1 MIHEDITISGSF
13 QASGS
18 FILPR
23 IPSNSLA
30 TATTGSMFYDT
41 VNDVVK
47 IYTGTGSTTDGY
59 ITVGAQS
66 EPASPGGG
74 GGGSDD
80 IDYLVIA
87 GAGGGGF
94 TAGGGGGAGGLRTSF
109 GSTSGGGASAENT
122 LSSIASGSII
132 TVTVGAGGAGAS
144 NNSSQGTS
152 GGNSS
157 ISGTGFTTI
166 TSIGGGGGG
175 TRGSGKYSGLSGG
188 SGGGE
193 GGDNS
198 GDGGDG
204 TSGQGFAGGSNSNG
218 GTGAAGGGGAAQAG
232 SAHSGNSG
240 GNGGAGLEVNIVG
253 GTGNYYAGGGGGG
266 GQNNYN
272 AGSGGTGGGGTGGT
286 NAAGSSGTA
295 NTGGGGGG
303 DGNLD
308 NNGGTGG
315 SGVAILTYPTASI
328 TAVGGTKTSTA
339 DGKFVHIFKESGTL
353 TVGGSTFHTI
363 APGNYF
369 NTLLYTGNDSNDRDI
384 IGLGFQPDFVW
395 IKRRNSSESHAIYDS
410 VRGANK
416 QLSSDQSIV
425 EATNAGSYLGMS
437 SFDSDGFN
445 VGNNGGTNRAPNTY
459 VAWSWKAGGNSNTFN
474 IDGTGYASAAAA
486 GLDDGS
492 LTPTGA
498 SVNTTSGFS
507 IIKVTSGGSTADVT
521 VSHGLGVKPSF
532 VIFKKLNSEGGG
544 WFTWH
549 KDFPNETDYLYLNDS
564 YKLSNLTQ
572 SANAWGNR
580 SFDYEVVSFRQGWTV
595 ETNRDVIIYSFADI
609 DNYQKAG
616 SYDGTGN
623 ANNQVTVGFRPRFLI
638 IKSDSEA
645 EPWFLLD
652 STRDTGNPRDNRLMA
667 DSSAAEDDGSVH
679 TVDFTDTGFTANSTT
694 GNGTNGNNVSYVY
707 LAIA

>member
-1 MIHEDITISGSF
+1 MIHEDITLSGSF
-13 QASGS
+13 KASGS
-18 FILPR
+18 LILPR

-30 TATTGSMFYDT
+30 TPATGSLYYDT
-41 VNDVVK
+41 STDLVK
-47 IYTGTGSTTDGY
+47 IYTGTGSNEGFVIVGTQGQPASGGGSSPEDIEYVLIAGGGGWGSNSNSGGGGAGGY
-59 ITVGAQS
+59 KSSSLSNVESGSAFTITIGAGGTVSGNTNGGNGSASSIVGTGGINISTVGGGGGSKQGGTAGDGGS
-66 EPASPGGG
+66 GGGGAYDTSGASGTSGQGFDGGSGVQGGDYPGGG
-74 GGGSDD
+74 GGGAAEAGNTDGN
-80 IDYLVIA
+80 
-87 GAGGGGF
+87 GAGGDGK
-94 TAGGGGGAGGLRTSF
+94 A
-109 GSTSGGGASAENT
+109 
-122 LSSIASGSII
+122 SSI
-132 TVTVGAGGAGAS
+132 T
-144 NNSSQGTS
+144 GTS
-152 GGNSS
+152 V
-157 ISGTGFTTI
+157 
-166 TSIGGGGGG
+166 
-175 TRGSGKYSGLSGG
+175 TRAGGG
-188 SGGGE
+188 SGGVSTGA
-193 GGDNS
+193 S
-198 GDGGDG
+198 ATSPGDGG
-204 TSGQGFAGGSNSNG
+204 GGVGARGNTAIAQPGDTN
-218 GTGAAGGGGAAQAG
+218 TG
-232 SAHSGNSG
+232 
-240 GNGGAGLEVNIVG
+240 
-253 GTGNYYAGGGGGG
+253 AGGGGGG
-266 GQNNYN
+266 ADNYGK
-272 AGSGGTGGGGTGGT
+272 A
-286 NAAGSSGTA
+286 
-295 NTGGGGGG
+295 
-303 DGNLD
+303 
-308 NNGGTGG
+308 GG
-315 SGVAILTYPTASI
+315 SGVVIVAYPTASI
-328 TAVGGTKTSTA
+328 TAVGGTKRSTA
-339 DGKFVHIFKESGTL
+339 DGKFVHTFQSSGTL

-369 NTLLYTGNDSNDRDI
+369 NTLLYTGDDSNDRDI
-384 IGLGFQPDFVW
+384 TGLGFQPDFVW

-498 SVNTTSGFS
+498 SINTTSGFS

-623 ANNQVTVGFRPRFLI
+623 TNNQVNVGFRPRFLI

-652 STRDTGNPRDNRLMA
+652 STRDTSNPIDNRLMA
-667 DSSAAEDDGSVH
+667 DSNAAEDDGSVH

>member
-47 IYTGTGSTTDGY
+47 LYTGTGSTTDGY

-66 EPASPGGG
+66 AFSDTAPAGPEDIDYLLVAGGG
-74 GGGSDD
+74 GGGRGSAGGG
-80 IDYLVIA
+80 A
-87 GAGGGGF
+87 GAGGLKSSSLSDVESGSSFTITIGAGGSGGNDASATNSNDGSDSSIAGSTITTITATGGGKGANESG
-94 TAGGGGGAGGLRTSF
+94 TAGGD
-109 GSTSGGGASAENT
+109 
-122 LSSIASGSII
+122 
-132 TVTVGAGGAGAS
+132 
-144 NNSSQGTS
+144 
-152 GGNSS
+152 
-157 ISGTGFTTI
+157 
-166 TSIGGGGGG
+166 
-175 TRGSGKYSGLSGG
+175 GG
-188 SGGGE
+188 SGGG
-193 GGDNS
+193 GS
-198 GDGGDG
+198 YILSPGDG
-204 TSGQGFAGGSNSNG
+204 TVGQGNDG
-218 GTGAAGGGGAAQAG
+218 GTGF
-232 SAHSGNSG
+232 G
-240 GNGGAGLEVNIVG
+240 GNPH
-253 GTGNYYAGGGGGG
+253 YAGGGGGG
-266 GQNNYN
+266 AGA
-272 AGSGGTGGGGTGGT
+272 AGSNGNSSTAGLGGIGKLSHITGTGSYYAGGGSGDFQDTSDGSVQTHAGGLGGGGTGGSYRST
-286 NAAGSSGTA
+286 TAATAATDGAA

-303 DGNLD
+303 GTNSGTGFDGI
-308 NNGGTGG
+308 GGTGG
-315 SGVAILTYPTASI
+315 SGVAIFAYPTSSI
-328 TAVGGTKTSTA
+328 TAVGGTKTSRA
-339 DGKFVHIFKESGTL
+339 DGQFVHTFKESGTL
-353 TVGGSTFHTI
+353 TVGGPTSYTI
-363 APGNYF
+363 APGDYF
-369 NTLLYTGNDSNDRDI
+369 NTLLYTGDDSNDRDI
-384 IGLGFQPDFVW
+384 TGLGFQPDFVW
-395 IKRRNSSESHAIYDS
+395 IKRRNSSEPHAIYDS

-425 EATNAGSYLGMS
+425 EATNAGSYLGLS

-445 VGNNGGTNRAPNTY
+445 VGNNGGTNRDPNTY

-474 IDGTGYASAAAA
+474 INGTGYASAAAA

-498 SVNTTSGFS
+498 SINTTSGFS
-507 IIKVTSGGSTADVT
+507 ITKVNSGGSTADVT

-580 SFDYEVVSFRQGWTV
+580 SFDSDLVSFRAGWTV

-679 TVDFTDTGFTANSTT
+679 TVDFTDTGFTANGTV
-694 GNGTNGNNVSYVY
+694 GNGTNGSGVSYIY